1 MRILRGEDLK
11 PCNSLS
17 LLARA
22 SALVNIHDSRD
33 LPRACKWARERG
45 LDVVALGQ
53 GSNVVLAG
61 DLEALVLRLQT
72 RGMEILEDRGDTV
85 LLRVAAGED
94 WHGLVQWTL
103 QHGFHGLENLALIPG
118 TAGAAPIQNIGA
130 YGVELESF
138 VERVHALEISSG
150 DSLSLDAAECRFSY
164 RDSIFKGEL
173 RDRTLITA
181 IELRLPRQSAVNIS
195 YPALEDYFRDRD
207 GRDVTPGD
215 VFAAVVD
222 IRSAKLP
229 DPATFPNAGSFFKN
243 PVVTPERA
251 RELASAFPGMP
262 QFPQGDGVK
271 LPAAWLIEHCG
282 WKGYRDQGIGVHPQH
297 ALVLVNY
304 GGDSGEQLLALADR
318 IAASVRDSFVIELE
332 IEPRVYGR
340 RQ

>member
-17 LLARA
+17 LRA
-22 SALVNIHDSRD
+22 SARALVNIRDNLD
-33 LPRACKWARERG
+33 LPRAFEWARARG
-45 LDVVALGQ
+45 LDTVPLGQ

-72 RGMEILEDRGDTV
+72 CGIEILEDSGDTV

-130 YGVELESF
+130 YGVEIESF

-173 RDRTLITA
+173 RDRTVITW
-181 IELRLPRQSAVNIS
+181 IELRLTRQALVAAH
-195 YPALEDYFRDRD
+195 YPALEEYFREREA
-207 GRDVTPGD
+207 VNITPGD
-215 VFAAVVD
+215 IFAAVVD

-229 DPATFPNAGSFFKN
+229 DPAMFPNVGSFFKN
-243 PVVTPERA
+243 PVVSRA
-251 RELASAFPGMP
+251 RAGELASVFPDLP
-262 QFPQGDGVK
+262 QFSQP
-271 LPAAWLIEHCG
+271 L
-282 WKGYRDQGIGVHPQH
+282 
-297 ALVLVNY
+297 
-304 GGDSGEQLLALADR
+304 S
-318 IAASVRDSFVIELE
+318 
-332 IEPRVYGR
+332 
-340 RQ
+340 